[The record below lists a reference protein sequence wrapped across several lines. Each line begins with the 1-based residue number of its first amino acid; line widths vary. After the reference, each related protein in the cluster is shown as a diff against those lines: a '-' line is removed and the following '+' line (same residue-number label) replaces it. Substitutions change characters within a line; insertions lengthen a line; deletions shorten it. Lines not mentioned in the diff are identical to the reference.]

1 MASTPSPNPQHLS
14 LKSKLPVKRKIPDPN
29 PNLAPK
35 LDGGVGGDR
44 SQPPFKFHRIWTE
57 PDEIRFL
64 QHLLDSSANLSVPK
78 DLNLFYSTFSRTTS
92 HPYTKSQLYEKLRRL
107 RKKFRVVSARLAR
120 GLHRAMLSPHE
131 RQLFDLSKRLWGGP
145 DSSDTSPFGGGGG
158 CGGGGNSM
166 QKNSMFNLVGV
177 EVSFSPTLDIN
188 NHTVLNR
195 IGGDDDDDQILE
207 DNQVIDGG
215 SIFVDNYSDAK
226 LSEVNVELDNAVV
239 AEQKLAMPIGGGGGG
254 GGIGEVVARTVMNVF
269 DQSLEEVRTVLV
281 SDRGSDQPVVDDLEK
296 RWREQRVAELDVLG
310 RRLRLVLE
318 HALQKQ

>member
-1 MASTPSPNPQHLS
+1 
-14 LKSKLPVKRKIPDPN
+14 
-29 PNLAPK
+29 
-35 LDGGVGGDR
+35 
-44 SQPPFKFHRIWTE
+44 
-57 PDEIRFL
+57 
-64 QHLLDSSANLSVPK
+64 
-78 DLNLFYSTFSRTTS
+78 
-92 HPYTKSQLYEKLRRL
+92 
-107 RKKFRVVSARLAR
+107 
-120 GLHRAMLSPHE
+120 MLSPHE
-131 RQLFDLSKRLWGGP
+131 RQLYDLSKRLWGSP

-166 QKNSMFNLVGV
+166 QKNSKFNLVGV

-195 IGGDDDDDQILE
+195 IGGGDDDDDQILE

-215 SIFVDNYSDAK
+215 SIFFGNYNDAK

-239 AEQKLAMPIGGGGGG
+239 TEQELAMPIGGGGGG

-269 DQSLEEVRTVLV
+269 DQSLEEVRMVLV

-318 HALQKQ
+318 HPLQKQ